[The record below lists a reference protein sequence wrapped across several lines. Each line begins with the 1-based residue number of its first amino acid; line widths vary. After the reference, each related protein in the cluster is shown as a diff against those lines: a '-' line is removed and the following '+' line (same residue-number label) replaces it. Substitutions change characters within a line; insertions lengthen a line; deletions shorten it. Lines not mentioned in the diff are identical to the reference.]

1 MLTKEGGLSMQFTA
15 RALVASII
23 AFGLAA
29 CATTALDPAAQ
40 SVKVISQD
48 QAHACK
54 FLDAISANNG
64 NTLSKDP
71 ETDARNQ
78 AKNKVARLGGNALLI
93 KNSVNQI
100 APSGVG
106 SIFSL
111 SAEAYACA

>member
-1 MLTKEGGLSMQFTA
+1 MQLTA
-15 RALVASII
+15 RALIALLF

-29 CATTALDPAAQ
+29 CDITPLNPAAQ

-48 QAHACK
+48 RAHSCK
-54 FLDAISANNG
+54 FLDAISANNS

-71 ETDARNQ
+71 QTDARNQ
-78 AKNKVARLGGNALLI
+78 AMNKVAQLGGNSLLI

-111 SAEAYACA
+111 SGEAYSCA